1 MNASAIAMAAC
12 DEQFNLRGENSNRL
26 TDKIHRLENEQ
37 NSLSSQIQILTQ
49 QLKYEHDTINQ
60 FKHLRQQQNQTKF
73 VNRNST
79 MNHQTDNHHFEQ
91 QQTILNSFDFLNE
104 INQFKNRLDTLEK
117 ERYELEEKVRRLQ
130 EENTNYKNRFIKENN
145 QWIGSRSI
153 LALSGHTNLSAFTG
167 NKCFMM

>member
-12 DEQFNLRGENSNRL
+12 DEQFNLRGE
-26 TDKIHRLENEQ
+26 
-37 NSLSSQIQILTQ
+37 
-49 QLKYEHDTINQ
+49 
-60 FKHLRQQQNQTKF
+60 
-73 VNRNST
+73 
-79 MNHQTDNHHFEQ
+79 EQ